1 MEGGFFERRMA
12 GVVERLTKEGYTDTF
27 RGEAAGVRAVSAGH
41 VHPPEELVVDQ
52 IERFEGITDPAEEAI
67 VLALHSSVDGCR
79 GTYTAPYG
87 KAMPSI
93 DAELIRR
100 IPDARKT
107 A

>member
-12 GVVERLTKEGYTDTF
+12 GVVERLTKAGYTDTF
-27 RGEAAGVRAVSAGH
+27 RGEAAGIRAVSAGH
-41 VHPPEELVVDQ
+41 VHRPEELVVDH
-52 IERFEGITDPAEEAI
+52 IERFEGTSDPGDEAI

-87 KAMPSI
+87 KSMPSV
-93 DAELIRR
+93 DADLIRR
-100 IPDARKT
+100 IPDSRRT